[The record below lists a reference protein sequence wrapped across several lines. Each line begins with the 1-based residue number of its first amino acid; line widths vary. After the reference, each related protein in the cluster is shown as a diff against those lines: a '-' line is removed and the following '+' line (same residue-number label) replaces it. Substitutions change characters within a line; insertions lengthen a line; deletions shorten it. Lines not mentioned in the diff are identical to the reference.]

1 MWTNGPDPSML
12 DGSDQIATS
21 RLRGLKNKELCF
33 SVRDIRVREM
43 GRLRYFVISR
53 LGVLEDKTFIPLV
66 GDTRVR
72 ELNQQSKSI

>member
-1 MWTNGPDPSML
+1 ML
-12 DGSDQIATS
+12 DSSDQIATS
-21 RLRGLKNKELCF
+21 RLGGLKNKELRF

-72 ELNQQSKSI
+72 ELNQRSRSI